1 MREHITLL
9 SVNWHLKC
17 IPMSVTLV
25 FYSHTGFEIRIFS
38 GVYCG
43 NLTTISKS
51 VIQRLSHYL
60 IKEFNIKHKILTT
73 EIDTDNKPVSAII
86 ILIKHMQMNDLGK
99 TLLGMQIGYQGL
111 NMWYP
116 KFETGIFRMLRYCK
130 S

>member
-1 MREHITLL
+1 MGERTHTLL

-17 IPMSVTLV
+17 IPISVTLV

-86 ILIKHMQMNDLGK
+86 ILIKHN
-99 TLLGMQIGYQGL
+99 YA
-111 NMWYP
+111 N
-116 KFETGIFRMLRYCK
+116 E
-130 S
+130 